1 MKPVITGKI
10 TMSSRELRPDTDM
23 TAGIRQIRITNDLEL
38 LTVVAA
44 GRVLNDAGMDFPAGN
59 SDLGIFIGIDD
70 AIEDIKDEY
79 FSNILNDGIVG
90 ASPLLF
96 PFTSPNAFAA
106 QASIAYDIR
115 GESITFFMKNIYSD
129 VIIYSVDCIEA
140 GHIKMAVTGG
150 ISIKHDDLS
159 AKEGRYAAEFYFI
172 EGLNSAQK
180 RGARIYSVQE
190 DWLNG
195 FFSIDR

>member
-1 MKPVITGKI
+1 MPVITGKVI
-10 TMSSRELRPDTDM
+10 LSSRDLVPDADV

-44 GRVLNDAGMDFPAGN
+44 GRVLIDAGIDVPAGTP
-59 SDLGIFIGIDD
+59 DMGLFIGIDE

-79 FSNILNDGIVG
+79 FSNVLNDGLVG

-96 PFTSPNAFAA
+96 PFTSPNAFTA

-129 VIIYSVDCIEA
+129 VILYSLDCVRA
-140 GHIKMAVTGG
+140 GHIKMAVSGG
-150 ISIKHDDLS
+150 ISLKHDDLS
-159 AKEGRYAAEFYFI
+159 VNEGRYAAEFYFI
-172 EGLNSAQK
+172 EDLKSARS

-190 DWLNG
+190 DWMNG
-195 FFSIDR
+195 FFSID

>member
-10 TMSSRELRPDTDM
+10 TMSSRDLIPDTDM
-23 TAGIRQIRITNDLEL
+23 IAGIRHIRITNDLEL

-44 GRVLNDAGMDFPAGN
+44 GRALNDAGIDFPTGN

-70 AIEDIKDEY
+70 AIEDMKDEY

-106 QASIAYDIR
+106 QVSIAYDIR

-129 VIIYSVDCIEA
+129 VILYSADCVDA
-140 GHIKMAVTGG
+140 GHIKMAVSGG
-150 ISIKHDDLS
+150 ISLKDDNFS

-172 EGLNSAQK
+172 EDINSARK

-190 DWLNG
+190 DWVNG
-195 FFSIDR
+195 IFSIDR

>member
-10 TMSSRELRPDTDM
+10 TMSSKDLKPDTDM
-23 TAGIRQIRITNDLEL
+23 TAGIRKIRITNDLEL
-38 LTVVAA
+38 LTVVAV

-79 FSNILNDGIVG
+79 FSIILNDGIVG

-96 PFTSPNAFAA
+96 PYTSPNAFAA

-115 GESITFFMKNIYSD
+115 GESITFFMKNIHSD
-129 VIIYSVDCIEA
+129 VIIYSADCIDT
-140 GHIKMAVTGG
+140 GRIKMAVSGG
-150 ISIKHDDLS
+150 ISLKDEDLS

-172 EGLNSAQK
+172 EDINSAQK
-180 RGARIYSVQE
+180 RGAKIYRVHE
-190 DWLNG
+190 DWVNG
-195 FFSIDR
+195 FFSSD